1 MGLAGKL
8 SEMRMKDPVEGT
20 ATVAAVDFPHG
31 RTYNDG
37 RPYTRLECVASGPGI
52 EPVAFEHKSM
62 IVAGKVPM
70 RGDVL
75 PVLIDRANPKRVVID
90 WDKVASRDLGWSDQ
104 RRDDRQQAEKLAAE
118 MRDRV
123 GGAPASSPA
132 GQDAQRHT
140 DSATIHANAEAAQ
153 ARRAQRIAQ
162 SKADHAQEATGR
174 GGEEQKLS
182 QLERLARLHADG
194 ALTDAEFAAEKTKLL
209 SS

>member
-104 RRDDRQQAEKLAAE
+104 RRDDRQKAEKLAAE

-123 GGAPASSPA
+123 GGAPASSP
-132 GQDAQRHT
+132 GRDAQRHT
-140 DSATIHANAEAAQ
+140 DSATIHANSE
-153 ARRAQRIAQ
+153 ARRRA
-162 SKADHAQEATGR
+162 GR
-174 GGEEQKLS
+174 SASRNPRRG
-182 QLERLARLHADG
+182 ARMR
-194 ALTDAEFAAEKTKLL
+194 
-209 SS
+209 

>member
-1 MGLAGKL
+1 MGFAGKL

-20 ATVAAVDFPHG
+20 AKVAAVDFPHG

-52 EPVAFEHKSM
+52 EPVAFEHTSM
-62 IVAGKVPM
+62 IVAGKVPLQ
-70 RGDVL
+70 GDVL

-90 WDKVASRDLGWSDQ
+90 WDKVASRDLGWRDQ
-104 RRDDRQQAEKLAAE
+104 KRDDRQKAEKLAAE
-118 MRDRV
+118 MRGQV

-132 GQDAQRHT
+132 ERDTHVET
-140 DSATIHANAEAAQ
+140 DRATIHANSEAAQ

-162 SKADHAQEATGR
+162 SNAERAQEATGR
-174 GGEEQKLS
+174 GGDERKLS

-194 ALTDAEFAAEKTKLL
+194 ALTDAEFSAEKTKLL